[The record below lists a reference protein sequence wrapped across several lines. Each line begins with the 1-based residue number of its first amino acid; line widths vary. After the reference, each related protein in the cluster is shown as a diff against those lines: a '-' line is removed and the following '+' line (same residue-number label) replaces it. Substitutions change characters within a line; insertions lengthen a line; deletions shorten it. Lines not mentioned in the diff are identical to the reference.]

1 MLKNY
6 YQILG
11 LSPDC
16 KKDDIKKAYR
26 IYATKFHPDKQN
38 NDKFFEERF
47 QEIKEA
53 YDILIDDNKRVQFDS
68 QYRTSNYSSTNSSSN
83 FNQSRYKNSS
93 VDDLLNELEKKDKE
107 KKQKERNKRRKVFYT
122 SKDLVLNGLYVNC
135 GGRSY
140 ELNDFD
146 KSTIRKDDNS
156 NFVLIGIVMIV
167 IGIITISFFIGIF
180 LLLLGI
186 YGLFYREYFVVLIG
200 KQGDI
205 PLIKGRKAKMRKISK
220 LINKAIGENTQ

>member
-16 KKDDIKKAYR
+16 NKDDIKKAYR

-47 QEIKEA
+47 KEIKEA
-53 YDILIDDNKRVQFDS
+53 YDILIDDSKRAQFDS
-68 QYRTSNYSSTNSSSN
+68 QYKTSNYSPSN
-83 FNQSRYKNSS
+83 FNQYRNKSSS
-93 VDDLLNELEKKDKE
+93 VDDLLSELERKDRE
-107 KKQKERNKRRKVFYT
+107 KKQKERNKRKKAFYT

-140 ELNDFD
+140 ELTNYD

-156 NFVLIGIVMIV
+156 SFVFIGIVMII
-167 IGIITISFFIGIF
+167 IGIITIASFIGIF
-180 LLLLGI
+180 LLLFGI
-186 YGLFYREYFVVLIG
+186 YALFFREYYVVLIG

-205 PLIKGRKAKMRKISK
+205 PLIKGRKAKMRKISR
-220 LINKAIGENTQ
+220 LINRAIEENDK

>member
-16 KKDDIKKAYR
+16 KKDDIKKAYK
-26 IYATKFHPDKQN
+26 IYASKFHPDKQN

-47 QEIKEA
+47 KEIKEA
-53 YDILIDDNKRVQFDS
+53 YEVLIDDNKRAQFDS
-68 QYRTSNYSSTNSSSN
+68 QYRTSSYSTSNSSSN
-83 FNQSRYKNSS
+83 FNRNRYNSFS
-93 VDDLLNELEKKDKE
+93 VDDLLTELERQDKE
-107 KKQKERNKRRKVFYT
+107 KKQEERNKRKKVFYT

-135 GGRSY
+135 GGHSY
-140 ELNDFD
+140 ELTDFD
-146 KSTIRKDDNS
+146 KSAIRKDDNT
-156 NFVLIGIVMIV
+156 NYIFIGVIMII

-180 LLLLGI
+180 FLLFGI
-186 YGLFYREYFVVLIG
+186 YALFYREYFVVLIG

-205 PLIKGRKAKMRKISK
+205 PLIKGRKAKMRKISR
-220 LINKAIGENTQ
+220 LINKAIEENT